1 MAEAPAGFDLRRM
14 LLVGGVVL
22 VVIFSAIFLFIRGC
36 ASSDFNRDPG
46 YSVIYSNLD
55 LKDAANVI
63 ARLKELKIPYTIR
76 EEGKAIAVPKAKVDE
91 ARLGLAEKNLPIG
104 GSVGW
109 EIFDET
115 KMGATDFDR
124 RIQLVRAISGELA
137 RTIRRIEG
145 IDDVRVQVVIPET
158 KLFAVAV
165 APVTAS
171 VLLRL
176 RPGFEL
182 TPSKVNGIVHLVA
195 SSVENLQTE
204 NVTVIDDSGKI
215 LSKQAGLPV
224 TGINEG
230 EIPPPPPAKM
240 LPQIVE
246 TPGEVV
252 LTKEASAPVLA
263 PETKETPKVVTT
275 PIKKPAKSTFDTIK
289 EKIGFKPKTTEATAK
304 IEKKNA
310 EPVSLRVEKPEVQ
323 TEPTERIVLKTSA
336 VRDLERELSGKAQEL
351 LNRFYPPNSSI
362 VKVSVAIK
370 PLKEDEINLKD
381 LKIKKLNTVI
391 LIDNRIDLTAKLK
404 QATFTTVAAA
414 VGHNKKRGDI
424 LILQK
429 VPFHLATP
437 LPEAKK
443 IAKKK
448 KVAGQAFAFNSAVF
462 RRYVLWGT
470 VGVVGALALLW
481 IWSLITGRESRRP
494 LPRESNAAAPLPTVS
509 NQPPAQ
515 SGVERV
521 RNAVEQ
527 NPEKVADLLKKWL
540 SE

>member
-1 MAEAPAGFDLRRM
+1 MAEAPAGFDMRRM

-36 ASSDFNRDPG
+36 STSDFNRNPG

-55 LKDAANVI
+55 LKDAANVV
-63 ARLKELKIPYTIR
+63 ARLKELKIPYNIR
-76 EEGKAIAVPKAKVDE
+76 EGGKAIAVPKDKMDE

-124 RIQLVRAISGELA
+124 RIQLIRAISGELA
-137 RTIRRIEG
+137 RTIKRIEG
-145 IDDVRVQVVIPET
+145 IEDVRVQVVIPET

-182 TPSKVNGIVHLVA
+182 TPARVNGIVHLVA

-204 NVTVIDDSGKI
+204 NVTVIDDSGRI
-215 LSKQAGLPV
+215 LSTNAGQPV
-224 TGINEG
+224 SGLGEG
-230 EIPPPPPAKM
+230 MIPPPPPAKM

-246 TPGEVV
+246 PDII
-252 LTKEASAPVLA
+252 LTKEAAVPVEKKA
-263 PETKETPKVVTT
+263 KEEAKKEEVEKVEV
-275 PIKKPAKSTFDTIK
+275 KKEEKPAVKKEEIKS
-289 EKIGFKPKTTEATAK
+289 EPKA
-304 IEKKNA
+304 I
-310 EPVSLRVEKPEVQ
+310 VEKELPPGEK
-323 TEPTERIVLKTSA
+323 IVLKTEA
-336 VRDLERELSGKAQEL
+336 IRDLERELSGKAQEL

-362 VKVSVAIK
+362 VKVSVAIQ
-370 PLKEDEINLKD
+370 PMKENEIKLKD
-381 LKIKKLNTVI
+381 IKVKKLNTVI

-424 LILQK
+424 IILQK

-437 LPEAKK
+437 AADKK
-443 IAKKK
+443 IVK
-448 KVAGQAFAFNSAVF
+448 KVKNPGQLFALNSVNF
-462 RRYVLWGT
+462 RRWVIWGT
-470 VGVVGALALLW
+470 GGVVGLVILFWL
-481 IWSLITGRESRRP
+481 WSLVFGRGRQEE
-494 LPRESNAAAPLPTVS
+494 LPREPGRSPGNVPAPPPP
-509 NQPPAQ
+509 PPAP
-515 SGVERV
+515 SGVDRV

-527 NPEKVADLLKKWL
+527 NPEKIADLLKKWL

>member
-22 VVIFSAIFLFIRGC
+22 VVIFSALFLFIRGC
-36 ASSDFNRDPG
+36 SSGDFNRNPG

-55 LKDAANVI
+55 LKDAANVV
-63 ARLKELKIPYTIR
+63 ARLKELKIPYNIR
-76 EEGKAIAVPKAKVDE
+76 EGGKAIAVPKDKVDE
-91 ARLGLAEKNLPIG
+91 SRLGLAEKNLPIG

-124 RIQLVRAISGELA
+124 RIQLIRAISGELA
-137 RTIRRIEG
+137 RTIKRIEG
-145 IDDVRVQVVIPET
+145 IEDVRVQVVIPET

-182 TPSKVNGIVHLVA
+182 IPARVNGIVHLVA

-204 NVTVIDDSGKI
+204 NVTVIDDSGRI
-215 LSKQAGLPV
+215 LSTNAGQSV
-224 TGINEG
+224 RGIGEG
-230 EIPPPPPAKM
+230 LIPPPPPAKM
-240 LPQIVE
+240 LPQIIE
-246 TPGEVV
+246 PEVI
-252 LTKEASAPVLA
+252 LTKEAVAPVK
-263 PETKETPKVVTT
+263 KE
-275 PIKKPAKSTFDTIK
+275 
-289 EKIGFKPKTTEATAK
+289 
-304 IEKKNA
+304 
-310 EPVSLRVEKPEVQ
+310 EPVKKDEKQPEPKKEASKKEDPKKEELKNEPKAVVEKEIPPGEK
-323 TEPTERIVLKTSA
+323 IVLKTEA
-336 VRDLERELSGKAQEL
+336 LRELERDLSGKAQEL

-362 VKVSVAIK
+362 VKVSVAIQ
-370 PLKEDEINLKD
+370 PMKEEEIKLKD
-381 LKIKKLNTVI
+381 IKIKKLNTVI

-437 LPEAKK
+437 AVDKKIIKKAKK
-443 IAKKK
+443 PD
-448 KVAGQAFAFNSAVF
+448 QLFTLSSANF
-462 RRYVLWGT
+462 RRWVIWGT
-470 VGVVGALALLW
+470 VGFVGLALLFW
-481 IWSLITGRESRRP
+481 LWSLISGRGRREEISREPER
-494 LPRESNAAAPLPTVS
+494 SQMTVP
-509 NQPPAQ
+509 NPPPPPAQ

-527 NPEKVADLLKKWL
+527 NPEKIADLLKKWL

>member
-36 ASSDFNRDPG
+36 ASSDFNRNPS

-76 EEGKAIAVPKAKVDE
+76 EEGKAIAVPKEKVDE

-158 KLFAVAV
+158 KLFAVSV

-195 SSVENLQTE
+195 SSVENLQPE

-224 TGINEG
+224 TGLNEG

-246 TPGEVV
+246 TPAEIV
-252 LTKEASAPVLA
+252 LTKEAAASAAVK
-263 PETKETPKVVTT
+263 PETKV
-275 PIKKPAKSTFDTIK
+275 K
-289 EKIGFKPKTTEATAK
+289 EVSKAAV
-304 IEKKNA
+304 
-310 EPVSLRVEKPEVQ
+310 PVAPTKAAQPTSLKVEKTEVQ
-323 TEPTERIVLKTSA
+323 SEPTADRIVLKTTA

-362 VKVSVAIK
+362 VKVSVSIK
-370 PLKEDEINLKD
+370 PMKEDEIKLKD
-381 LKIKKLNTVI
+381 IKIKKLNTVI

-437 LPEAKK
+437 LPEKAKK
-443 IAKKK
+443 IAKKTT
-448 KVAGQAFAFNSAVF
+448 GYSAAF

-470 VGVVGALALLW
+470 VGVVGSLALLW
-481 IWSLITGRESRRP
+481 LWSLVSGRKSRQP
-494 LPRESNAAAPLPTVS
+494 LPRETNVAAPLPTATA
-509 NQPPAQ
+509 PPAQ